1 MFYSQAASKE
11 YCVGFR
17 VPSSATTCDRKAFS
31 NLKKKLLD
39 HVQLVGPS
47 GDAHIAALNVLQEE
61 DKQKEHNK
69 KRMLAYVRNALA
81 VVKMKSAGV
90 HMESGIAILASCGVD
105 VGTIGHSR

>member
-47 GDAHIAALNVLQEE
+47 GDAHIAALNVSQEE
-61 DKQKEHNK
+61 DQNYPPYFSQF
-69 KRMLAYVRNALA
+69 YVFIIF
-81 VVKMKSAGV
+81 S
-90 HMESGIAILASCGVD
+90 
-105 VGTIGHSR
+105 